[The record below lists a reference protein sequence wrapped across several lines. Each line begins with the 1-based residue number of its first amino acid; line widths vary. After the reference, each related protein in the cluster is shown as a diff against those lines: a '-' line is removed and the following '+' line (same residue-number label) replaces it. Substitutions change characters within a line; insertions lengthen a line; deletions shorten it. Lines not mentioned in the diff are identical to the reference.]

1 MQVLADPRL
10 GRIAREA
17 WLTVQMT
24 PVQIQRPKKVS
35 AKDAPD
41 QVPLYAVEA
50 REVTPLAGQE
60 PIHWR
65 LLTTYS
71 VTSLEQAL
79 QVIEWY
85 CW

>member
-1 MQVLADPRL
+1 MFRVCRDRRLWGTEQSLYKYLSEQPCEGTYSVQVLADPRL

-41 QVPLYAVEA
+41 QVPLYAVEF
-50 REVTPLAGQE
+50 
-60 PIHWR
+60 
-65 LLTTYS
+65 
-71 VTSLEQAL
+71 
-79 QVIEWY
+79 
-85 CW
+85 